1 VEWRIRV
8 SSCWNLII
16 SLEIDKNEE
25 NPIKHGVGAQSKIEE
40 ITNNTKSKIFTH
52 FLEGKISLSPL
63 ETILTIPNELEYLK
77 GLVKLARKH
86 KDEETEQVIHITT
99 VLITPT
105 IKWISININHIGKTL
120 HLIIEVHNSLIEG
133 LVDTSVSMLVMV
145 TTIVR
150 ELRIMHWV
158 LGNENYKTTF
168 GIVTKALGRIMDIH
182 VKVGNV

>member
-1 VEWRIRV
+1 
-8 SSCWNLII
+8 
-16 SLEIDKNEE
+16 
-25 NPIKHGVGAQSKIEE
+25 
-40 ITNNTKSKIFTH
+40 
-52 FLEGKISLSPL
+52 
-63 ETILTIPNELEYLK
+63 
-77 GLVKLARKH
+77 
-86 KDEETEQVIHITT
+86 
-99 VLITPT
+99 
-105 IKWISININHIGKTL
+105 
-120 HLIIEVHNSLIEG
+120 LIIEVHNSLIEG